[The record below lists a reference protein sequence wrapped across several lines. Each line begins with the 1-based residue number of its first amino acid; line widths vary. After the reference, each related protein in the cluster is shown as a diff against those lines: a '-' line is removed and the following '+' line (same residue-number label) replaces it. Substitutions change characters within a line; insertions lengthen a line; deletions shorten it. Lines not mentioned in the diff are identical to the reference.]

1 MELTTRGRYA
11 VMAMAELARHGTA
24 KSLPLSQIAD
34 AQRLPLPY
42 LEQLFLALRRSGLID
57 SVRGRAGGYRLARDA
72 ASITVADVMAAVE
85 EETHFTRCHDE
96 APGGCLA
103 GERCITHS
111 LWRGLSDATSG
122 YLSSVTLADVLA
134 GTLPKP
140 SAKTGAG
147 ALSTADKPTAA
158 RVYLDYNATAPLRPE
173 ARAAMIAAL
182 DYTGNPSSVHAEGRR
197 ARGIIEAAREKVAA
211 LVGAKPSEV
220 VFTSGASE
228 ANAWVASQPADTFFY
243 AGIEHDSVLANVRH
257 ARARQI
263 ELPVSRDGIVH
274 IEEVAR
280 HWLTRDDLGKRAW
293 VMLQMA
299 NNETGAVQPVAE
311 LAEFAREHG
320 LMMHTD
326 AVQAAGRLAI
336 DFASLPVTTLAIS
349 AHKIGG
355 PKGIG
360 ALVIRDH
367 VDLEPFIR
375 GGGQERRR
383 RAGTENV
390 AAIAGFGAAAQAAL
404 ADLTVVPAIAA
415 LRNEFEARLTALV
428 PGVQIVASGA
438 ERLANTSCFA
448 IPGKTAENLLIKLD
462 LAGIAVS
469 SGAACSSGKVGASH
483 VLAAMGHDPAMAANA
498 IRVSLGRETA
508 QTDIDAL
515 LGAMKKIAGQTALA
529 A

>member
-1 MELTTRGRYA
+1 
-11 VMAMAELARHGTA
+11 MAMAELARHGTS

-57 SVRGRAGGYRLARDA
+57 SVRGRAGGYRLSRDA
-72 ASITVADVMAAVE
+72 AQITVADVMAAVE

-122 YLSSVTLADVLA
+122 YLASVTLADVLS
-134 GTLPKP
+134 GTLQKP
-140 SAKTGAG
+140 SAKGA
-147 ALSTADKPTAA
+147 AVAA
-158 RVYLDYNATAPLRPE
+158 PAAQPDGGRVYLDYNATAPLRPE

-182 DYTGNPSSVHAEGRR
+182 DCTGNPSSVHAEGRR

-311 LAEFAREHG
+311 MAEFAREHG

-326 AVQAAGRLAI
+326 AVQAAGRVAI

-367 VDLEPFIR
+367 VDLQPFIR

-390 AAIAGFGAAAQAAL
+390 AAIAGFGAAAEAAL
-404 ADLTVVPAIAA
+404 ADLALVPAIAA

-428 PGVQIVASGA
+428 PGVQIVASGT

-448 IPGKTAENLLIKLD
+448 IPGKTADNLLIKLD

-508 QTDIDAL
+508 QTDIGAL
-515 LGAMKKIAGQTALA
+515 LGALKKIVGQTALA